1 MLNISLKPMLTL
13 YNTNRD
19 NMPIKIAALLLVNP
33 MIKIENMSEIAK
45 IKKNK
50 SNSLDM
56 ERFFKKNTFKV
67 IKSIARKSKGFP
79 TPGIYKSH
87 KHTESSKNR

>member
-33 MIKIENMSEIAK
+33 MIKIENVSEIAK

-56 ERFFKKNTFKV
+56 ERFFKKNTFTV
-67 IKSIARKSKGFP
+67 IKSIARNSKGFP